1 MHPVPPALPHV
12 CPSVS
17 GNFRL
22 GKVGADAQTKTMSE
36 KAIIVRSKSI
46 SFIYINQIGGV
57 IFPNLIFITG
67 FRIYIK
73 SN

>member
-17 GNFRL
+17 GNFRP

-46 SFIYINQIGGV
+46 SFIYINQIGGDNFSKFNIYYGV
-57 IFPNLIFITG
+57 PNLH
-67 FRIYIK
+67 K
-73 SN
+73 K